1 VPSLRQAVA
10 VQRYHLTR
18 AAQIGLGIAVA
29 VAAYLGWREFWF
41 LTDDA
46 FIAFRYV
53 SNSMLGRGLVWNP
66 APFVPVEGYTSF
78 LWVVLLRGVWSVTGI
93 EPPEAANW
101 LALGFG
107 YGTLAF
113 GAALVMRMQLPER
126 AERLRLAL
134 LAFVMLWTL
143 TNRTFLTWLSSG
155 LEASL
160 FTFAATYWVWAGTR
174 RSSPAAY
181 VAHLAAA
188 SSLVALTRPD
198 GLLFAS
204 AALVMMV
211 FRIATDGHAR
221 AVKLWRYAVAA
232 VPLAFIPA
240 HLVFRHSTYGYWVP
254 NTYFAKYVAPWPEAG
269 WRYIGSFVVEYG
281 LWAWILVALA
291 CGVLFVVRALRGA
304 PIAWRDP
311 SLWLCAG
318 TCGALFAH
326 FAFYTWIIG
335 GDHFEYRVYAHLV
348 LPLGIALVW
357 MASRIPVRLPVVLAI
372 VSLAIACSWPLP
384 WLHWQLGHQSKYAKL
399 KHGLA
404 IPLAQSV
411 PELVR
416 PAVAVWDDWQAW
428 LASHAVCARQQEH
441 KRFSEHMQ
449 RLIPA
454 RSVGA
459 KYAWDERPVI
469 AWRSIGIL
477 SWSLP
482 NVAVIDRLGL
492 NDRIIA
498 RVPVTG
504 GHRAMAHDRRPP
516 AGYVECFRPNLH
528 VYKGKSRIDEREEPL
543 TDDQIRACDSLER
556 WIHR

>member
-1 VPSLRQAVA
+1 MSTH
-10 VQRYHLTR
+10 HLTR
-18 AAQIGLGIAVA
+18 AAQLVLGVVVTAAV
-29 VAAYLGWREFWF
+29 YLGWRELWF

-78 LWVVLLRGVWSVTGI
+78 LWVVLLRAIWSVTGV

-101 LALGFG
+101 LGLGFG

-113 GAALVMRMQLPER
+113 GAALVMRMRLPER
-126 AERLRLAL
+126 AERLRVAL
-134 LAFVMLWTL
+134 LALAMVWTV

-160 FTFAATYWVWAGTR
+160 FTFAVTYWVWAGMR
-174 RSSPAAY
+174 RSSPATY

-188 SSLVALTRPD
+188 SALGTLTRPD
-198 GLLFAS
+198 GLLFTA

-211 FRIATDGHAR
+211 FRIATDPQAR
-221 AVKLWRYAVAA
+221 AEKLWRYAIAA
-232 VPLAFIPA
+232 SPLALIAA
-240 HLVFRHSTYGYWVP
+240 HLAFRYSMYGYWVP

-269 WRYIGSFVVEYG
+269 WIYFASFVIEYG
-281 LWAWILVALA
+281 LWAWALVALA
-291 CGVLFVVRALRGA
+291 CGALFVTRVARGA
-304 PIAWRDP
+304 SFAWRDP
-311 SLWLCAG
+311 SPWLCAG

-326 FAFYTWIIG
+326 FAYYTWIIG

-357 MASRIPVRLPVVLAI
+357 MAARISARAPAVLTI
-372 VSLAIACSWPLP
+372 VSLAIACSVPLP
-384 WLHWQLGHQSKYAKL
+384 WLHWQLGQQAQYAKL
-399 KHGLA
+399 KHGLV
-404 IPLAQSV
+404 IPLAPSV

-416 PAVAVWDDWQAW
+416 PAVAALDGWQAW
-428 LASHAVCARQQEH
+428 LTKRAVCARQQEH

-449 RLIPA
+449 RLIPP

-459 KYAWDERPVI
+459 KYEWDERPVI
-469 AWRSIGIL
+469 AWRSIGVL
-477 SWSLP
+477 AWSLP

-492 NDRIIA
+492 NDRIVA
-498 RVPVTG
+498 RVAVTG
-504 GHRAMAHDRRPP
+504 GPRTMAHDRKPP
-516 AGYVECFRPNLH
+516 AGYVDCFRPNVH
-528 VYKGKSRIDEREEPL
+528 VYKGKSRVDVREQPL

-556 WIHR
+556 WLRR